1 MYEMVSGWA
10 EPALESGE
18 GEEAAEPETY
28 GWKDL
33 RSGRKGKGKGQAS
46 KQMFYAGMNYDNWDE
61 EQGWG
66 NQNAYKESWEGMQDW
81 KPKNTKDWG
90 PQDWFNAGRE
100 WQAPEDEVYPEE
112 EMMDEPDMMEEEEPM
127 VYPDEHDDYSH
138 DDGLIID
145 DLPLDD
151 YALGEGEDEMIE
163 DDYLPYIPS
172 RREQR

>member
-1 MYEMVSGWA
+1 MYKRQDQRAPWAQDWENDYRQEREAEKEAARQEEWLGSQRKMYEMVSGWA

-81 KPKNTKDWG
+81 KP
-90 PQDWFNAGRE
+90 
-100 WQAPEDEVYPEE
+100 
-112 EMMDEPDMMEEEEPM
+112 
-127 VYPDEHDDYSH
+127 
-138 DDGLIID
+138 
-145 DLPLDD
+145 
-151 YALGEGEDEMIE
+151 
-163 DDYLPYIPS
+163 
-172 RREQR
+172 

>member
-1 MYEMVSGWA
+1 MKFIIATIIAIAAVSADKRDGKRGDQRAPWAQDWENDYRQEREAEKEAARQEEWLGSQRKMYEMVSGWA

-28 GWKDL
+28 GWKDH

-81 KPKNTKDWG
+81 KP
-90 PQDWFNAGRE
+90 
-100 WQAPEDEVYPEE
+100 
-112 EMMDEPDMMEEEEPM
+112 
-127 VYPDEHDDYSH
+127 
-138 DDGLIID
+138 
-145 DLPLDD
+145 
-151 YALGEGEDEMIE
+151 
-163 DDYLPYIPS
+163 
-172 RREQR
+172 